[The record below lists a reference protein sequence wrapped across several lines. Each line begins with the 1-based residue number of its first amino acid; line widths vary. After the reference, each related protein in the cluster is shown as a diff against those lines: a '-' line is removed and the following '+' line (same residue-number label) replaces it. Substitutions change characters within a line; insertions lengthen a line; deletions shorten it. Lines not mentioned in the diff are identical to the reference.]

1 MVKTWQIIL
10 ATIAIFLAGLV
21 TGGALAFGA
30 VRWVTHHR
38 MMMAAANGQ
47 LGVRNGQVQQLN
59 PQLMRNFALQL
70 DLTKEQRAKIGPI
83 MRRTAKL
90 MQDEISDI
98 LTPDQKIKFEELI
111 RLQKAR
117 LQQYRQSQMAQ
128 QAPAELAPVAPSPSP
143 EPTK

>member
-1 MVKTWQIIL
+1 MAKTWQIIL

-21 TGGALAFGA
+21 TGGSLAFGA
-30 VRWVTHHR
+30 VKWVAHHR
-38 MMMAAANGQ
+38 MMNAGAGGP
-47 LGVRNGQVQQLN
+47 LGMRNGQVQPLN

-70 DLTKEQRAKIGPI
+70 DLTKEQRALIGPI

-98 LTPDQKIKFEELI
+98 LTPEQRVKFEDLI

-117 LQQYRQSQMAQ
+117 LQQFRQSQMAQ
-128 QAPAELAPVAPSPSP
+128 PPAAAPADAQPAPPQAP
-143 EPTK
+143 K

>member
-30 VRWVTHHR
+30 VRWVAHHR
-38 MMMAAANGQ
+38 MVNAAAGGQ
-47 LGVRNGQVQQLN
+47 PGSRNGQVQPLN

-83 MRRTAKL
+83 MRRAARL

-98 LTPDQKIKFEELI
+98 LTPEQKVKFEELI
-111 RLQKAR
+111 RLQKER
-117 LQQYRQSQMAQ
+117 LQQYRQSQMAPQ
-128 QAPAELAPVAPSPSP
+128 PQPAEPSPSP
-143 EPTK
+143 EPSK